1 MSVFSV
7 SVDRTWLRVVIP
19 LMLALGLGWPWTSH
33 AGPLT
38 LESVLELGGLS
49 MHTGESVV
57 ISVADA
63 VRVAVAEPK
72 VADVA
77 AISRNEVL
85 VSARAAG
92 DTTLHIWDQT
102 GLASF
107 PVRVYENTAE
117 LIKQIR
123 ERIGLPG
130 VEPWVHD
137 GTVVLEGWVESPAE
151 KQRAAQVAGAYG
163 KVVDLLAVRAAPD
176 PDPQD
181 IADRRIEELR
191 ALVDAPDLELQV
203 VNDTLL
209 MSGSFSDEKE
219 QEKARKLAALFFSEV
234 LDVTRVRVVDQ
245 GRWPVEVYRVVQ
257 REVVQV
263 EK

>member
-1 MSVFSV
+1 MCVSSV
-7 SVDRTWLRVVIP
+7 SVGRAWLRIVIP
-19 LMLALGLGWPWTSH
+19 LMLALGLGWPPWVSRAAPVALH
-33 AGPLT
+33 AVM
-38 LESVLELGGLS
+38 EQGGLF
-49 MHTGESVV
+49 MDTGESVV

-85 VSARAAG
+85 VSARTAG
-92 DTTLHIWDQT
+92 HTTLHIWDQT
-102 GLASF
+102 GLVGF
-107 PVRVYENTAE
+107 PVQVSENTAE
-117 LIKQIR
+117 LVRQIKG
-123 ERIGLPG
+123 RIGLPG
-130 VEPWVHD
+130 VELWMHD
-137 GTVVLEGWVESPAE
+137 GTVVLEGWVASSAE

-176 PDPQD
+176 ALDPTD
-181 IADRRIEELR
+181 SRIAELQV
-191 ALVDAPDLELQV
+191 LVDAPELQLQV

-209 MSGSFSDEKE
+209 MSGSFGDEKE
-219 QEKARKLAALFFSEV
+219 QEKAHQLAALFFPKV

-245 GRWPVEVYRVVQ
+245 GRWPVEVYRIVQ

-263 EK
+263 DVE